1 MGVKESLKWKVPI
14 AGAPFPTLAS
24 YTAFRKHITNPDDV
38 ATNTHYEDKAD
49 AHKVYAECLQETL
62 AGWKFAITKRG
73 FAGVVPHLSHV
84 GDSVAIM
91 KGGCVPFVVRR
102 SDERSRLVG
111 ECYVHGIMRGEGLW
125 LPGVTEKTF
134 QLH

>member
-49 AHKVYAECLQETL
+49 AHKVYAECLQEARFCWSCT
-62 AGWKFAITKRG
+62 ASQSSRG
-73 FAGVVPHLSHV
+73 QRGYHE
-84 GDSVAIM
+84 
-91 KGGCVPFVVRR
+91 GG
-102 SDERSRLVG
+102 
-111 ECYVHGIMRGEGLW
+111 MR
-125 LPGVTEKTF
+125 TF
-134 QLH
+134 RG